1 MNETQKTEWKTEK
14 QRRENIQLEN
24 PGPGPGLGPGLDLPN
39 LVDTEA
45 NDDPRQNRWI
55 DGTGWIETAHT
66 EFVTSVNGL
75 VQARLQFVSG
85 FNLIY
90 REGYPG
96 FETFRNALDQY
107 IMNNDTEA
115 NDEPGPQRNHW
126 IKTAHT
132 EFVKPNGSLDRL
144 VQARFIFENG
154 NGYERIYREG
164 SPGFETFRD
173 ALDQEDEFFD
183 LYILPQYNR

>member
-24 PGPGPGLGPGLDLPN
+24 PGPVGPGLDLVN

-45 NDDPRQNRWI
+45 NNEPRQNRWI
-55 DGTGWIETAHT
+55 DGTGWIETADT
-66 EFVTSVNGL
+66 EFVTSVNGHL
-75 VQARLQFVSG
+75 VQARLQFDSG
-85 FNLIY
+85 FSLTY

-96 FETFRNALDQY
+96 FETFRDALDQY
-107 IMNNDTEA
+107 NNTEA
-115 NDEPGPQRNHW
+115 NDEPLQNHDW
-126 IKTAHT
+126 IKTADT

-144 VQARFIFENG
+144 VQARIIFDNG
-154 NGYERIYREG
+154 HERIYLEG

-173 ALDQEDEFFD
+173 AMDQEDEFFD
-183 LYILPQYNR
+183 NLGPYQI

>member
-24 PGPGPGLGPGLDLPN
+24 PGPVGPGLDLVN

-45 NDDPRQNRWI
+45 NNEPRQNRWI
-55 DGTGWIETAHT
+55 DGTGWIETADT
-66 EFVTSVNGL
+66 EFVTSDNGRL
-75 VQARLQFVSG
+75 VQARFQFNSG
-85 FNLIY
+85 FSLTY

-96 FETFRNALDQY
+96 FETFCDALDQY
-107 IMNNDTEA
+107 NDTEA
-115 NDEPGPQRNHW
+115 NDEPLRNDW
-126 IKTAHT
+126 IKAADT
-132 EFVKPNGSLDRL
+132 EFVKQNGSLDPL
-144 VQARFIFENG
+144 IQARIIFD

-173 ALDQEDEFFD
+173 AMDQEDEFFD
-183 LYILPQYNR
+183 NLGQI